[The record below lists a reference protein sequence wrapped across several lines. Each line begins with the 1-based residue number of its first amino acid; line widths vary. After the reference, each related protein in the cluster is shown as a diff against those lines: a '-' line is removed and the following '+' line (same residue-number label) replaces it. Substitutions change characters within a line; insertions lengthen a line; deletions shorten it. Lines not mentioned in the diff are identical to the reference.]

1 MSTALTRWPRVVV
14 LLGLTSL
21 LNDVASEMVV
31 PVLPAFVAT
40 LGGGG
45 LALGLI
51 DGLAEL
57 VAALLKGWSGRASD
71 RLGASRPFVL
81 GGYTLAAVARPFLAV
96 ASAPWHVVAV
106 RVADRVGK
114 GLRSAPRDAL
124 LAGAVPEAERGAAF
138 GFHRRLDH
146 TGAML
151 GPLVTLALLT
161 SWTSDPRWIFVA
173 SAVPGLLSLL
183 AVWAIAEVPR
193 APVVTAPPAFGW
205 RSLVAAGPFA
215 LAAAANVSD
224 LFLVARVITSPAAPV
239 YAAPLLW
246 VALHLVRQGV
256 AGRAGALAD
265 RLPATHVV
273 AAGWVLRAAAAAAL
287 ALTVEPGAAALGVVA
302 YGLGAASEAA
312 ERKVVAARW
321 ASHGQGSAFGAYH
334 LASGLAAMVG
344 VVTFGAVWDGVS
356 PAAAFAAAAVGSLAA
371 AGWVATARGASA
383 PG

>member
-1 MSTALTRWPRVVV
+1 VSTALTRWPRVVV

-138 GFHRRLDH
+138 GFHRR
-146 TGAML
+146 
-151 GPLVTLALLT
+151 
-161 SWTSDPRWIFVA
+161 WTTR
-173 SAVPGLLSLL
+173 
-183 AVWAIAEVPR
+183 
-193 APVVTAPPAFGW
+193 
-205 RSLVAAGPFA
+205 
-215 LAAAANVSD
+215 
-224 LFLVARVITSPAAPV
+224 
-239 YAAPLLW
+239 
-246 VALHLVRQGV
+246 
-256 AGRAGALAD
+256 GRC
-265 RLPATHVV
+265 
-273 AAGWVLRAAAAAAL
+273 W
-287 ALTVEPGAAALGVVA
+287 
-302 YGLGAASEAA
+302 
-312 ERKVVAARW
+312 ARW
-321 ASHGQGSAFGAYH
+321 
-334 LASGLAAMVG
+334 
-344 VVTFGAVWDGVS
+344 
-356 PAAAFAAAAVGSLAA
+356 
-371 AGWVATARGASA
+371 
-383 PG
+383 